1 MPATRPSRCDQTYA
15 LRLPARRPD
24 DAGLAGEL
32 EHVLSGDC
40 RSFDSGADLL
50 SALQALQAL
59 QAQRAQPVAVTPGTP
74 CTRGTPGA
82 PGAPVTPDYSL
93 EAQR

>member
-15 LRLPARRPD
+15 LRLQARRPD
-24 DAGLAGEL
+24 DAGLVGEL

-40 RSFDSGADLL
+40 RSFNSGADLL

-59 QAQRAQPVAVTPGTP
+59 QAQRAQPVAVT
-74 CTRGTPGA
+74 RGTPGA
-82 PGAPVTPDYSL
+82 PGVPVTPDHSL